1 MKVSELSGA
10 LLDYWVARAEIEQ
23 GIGQTTGCQIRA
35 LDEGRWVLFD
45 SDDGGAV
52 MIICKGFKAL
62 LQTRKELNA
71 DRFVERYSPS
81 EMWAHAGPI
90 IERERITVAWQP
102 MKGEW
107 MAGLIET
114 EYGSMLE
121 FRWLGFNESP
131 LVAAMRA
138 YVSSKFGDEVTEA

>member
-10 LLDYWVARAEIEQ
+10 LLDYWVAQ
-23 GIGQTTGCQIRA
+23 GEGHSVRLVDDAVVFYTG
-35 LDEGRWVLFD
+35 G
-45 SDDGGAV
+45 DDT
-52 MIICKGFKAL
+52 GFK
-62 LQTRKELNA
+62 
-71 DRFVERYSPS
+71 ERRGAQYSPS
-81 EMWAHAGPI
+81 TEWADGGPI
-90 IERERITVAWQP
+90 IERERITIAWQP

-114 EYGSMLE
+114 ENGSMLE

-138 YVSSKFGDEVTEA
+138 YIASEFGAEVPDGRPE